1 MGRLTYRIE
10 GSDTETNMKNLS
22 NNGRFATELFPVIQ
36 QINILRKKFLLLP
49 ENVRNL
55 HVN

>member
-22 NNGRFATELFPVIQ
+22 NNGRFATELFPVI
-36 QINILRKKFLLLP
+36 
-49 ENVRNL
+49 
-55 HVN
+55 